1 MLDSYFKQYD
11 QVDDR
16 DSDYKKLE
24 IEKDDTFRRELMS
37 LWFTKK
43 FVEKSLNFINWII
56 YKTLTKSMVRV
67 IF

>member
-37 LWFTKK
+37 L
-43 FVEKSLNFINWII
+43 
-56 YKTLTKSMVRV
+56 
-67 IF
+67 